1 MIYRI
6 KNCVIYSL
14 SLSRSLVLFCLLF
27 IGNDAIAGSH
37 SLSADS
43 NWWVWPLALF
53 VVSFLIGI
61 VGVLGGVGGAVLFV
75 PIVSGFFPFHLDFVR
90 GAGLL
95 IALAGALAASPKLLK
110 TGLADLRLV
119 MPMAVIASI
128 SSIFGALIGL
138 AMPANIVQTC
148 LGITILLIVFIM
160 YKSKESEFPRVPT
173 SDSLSNS
180 LKIYGIYHDPA
191 IKRDVS
197 WRVHRTIP
205 GLVLFVGIGFLAGLF
220 GLGAG
225 WANVPVLNLVLGAP
239 LKLSVASSKF
249 LLSIVDTSA
258 VWVYINQGAVLAII
272 AVPSVI
278 GVMLGSLIG
287 VRLLATTQSKYI
299 RIVIIALLFFAGL
312 RALLKGLGI

>member
-6 KNCVIYSL
+6 KNSPTNLL
-14 SLSRSLVLFCLLF
+14 SWSRLFVLFCLLF
-27 IGNDAIAGSH
+27 IGNDAF
-37 SLSADS
+37 ADNNS
-43 NWWVWPLALF
+43 SSTGNNWWVWPLALF

-110 TGLADLRLV
+110 TGFADLRLV
-119 MPMAVIASI
+119 MPMAFIASI

-138 AMPANIVQTC
+138 AMPANVVQTC
-148 LGITILLIVFIM
+148 LGITILLIVFLM
-160 YKSKESEFPRVPT
+160 YKSKESEFPRVPA

-191 IKRDVS
+191 IKQDVS

-205 GLVLFVGIGFLAGLF
+205 GLFLFVGIGFLAGLF
-220 GLGAG
+220 GVGAG

-239 LKLSVASSKF
+239 LKISVASSKF

-258 VWVYINQGAVLAII
+258 VWVYINEGAVLAII

-287 VRLLATTQSKYI
+287 VRLLVTTQSKYI
-299 RIVIIALLFFAGL
+299 RIVIIALLFLAGL

>member
-1 MIYRI
+1 M
-6 KNCVIYSL
+6 KNSVSQSL
-14 SLSRSLVLFCLLF
+14 SISRLSVLLCLSL
-27 IGNDAIAGSH
+27 IGNDV
-37 SLSADS
+37 LADNNTLTVDN

-53 VVSFLIGI
+53 IVSFLIGV
-61 VGVLGGVGGAVLFV
+61 VGVLGGVGGGVLFV

-110 TGLADLRLV
+110 TSLADLRLV
-119 MPMAVIASI
+119 MPMAFIASI

-138 AMPANIVQTC
+138 AMPANIVQIC
-148 LGITILLIVFIM
+148 LGIAILLIVYLM
-160 YKSKESEFPRVPT
+160 YKSKESEFPRVPA

-180 LKIYGIYHDPA
+180 LRIYGIYHDPA
-191 IKRDVS
+191 INRDVS

-205 GLVLFVGIGFLAGLF
+205 ALFLFIGIGFLAGLF

-287 VRLLATTQSKYI
+287 VKLLAIIQSKYI
-299 RIVIIALLFFAGL
+299 RIIIIVLLFFAGL
-312 RALLKGLGI
+312 RALLKGLEIWN

>member
-1 MIYRI
+1 M
-6 KNCVIYSL
+6 KNSVSQSL
-14 SLSRSLVLFCLLF
+14 SISRLSVLLCLSL
-27 IGNDAIAGSH
+27 IGNDVFADNN
-37 SLSADS
+37 SLSVGN

-53 VVSFLIGI
+53 VVSFLIGV
-61 VGVLGGVGGAVLFV
+61 VGVLGGVGGGVLFV

-110 TGLADLRLV
+110 TSLADLRLV
-119 MPMAVIASI
+119 MPMAFIASI

-138 AMPANIVQTC
+138 AMPANIVQIC
-148 LGITILLIVFIM
+148 LGIAILLIVYLM
-160 YKSKESEFPRVPT
+160 YKSKESEFPRVLA

-180 LKIYGIYHDPA
+180 LRIYGIYHDPA
-191 IKRDVS
+191 INRDVS

-205 GLVLFVGIGFLAGLF
+205 ALFLFIGIGFLAGLF

-287 VRLLATTQSKYI
+287 VKLLAIIQSKYI
-299 RIVIIALLFFAGL
+299 RIIIIVLLFFAGL
-312 RALLKGLGI
+312 RALLKGLEIWN

>member
-1 MIYRI
+1 M
-6 KNCVIYSL
+6 KNSMPRAFIT
-14 SLSRSLVLFCLLF
+14 RRLVFLMLCLLAS
-27 IGNDAIAGSH
+27 GAVH
-37 SLSADS
+37 ADS
-43 NWWVWPLALF
+43 NLDTIDNQWWVWPLALLI
-53 VVSFLIGI
+53 VSFLIGV
-61 VGVLGGVGGAVLFV
+61 VGVLGGVGGGVLFV

-110 TGLADLRLV
+110 TSLADIRLV
-119 MPMAVIASI
+119 MPMAFIASI
-128 SSIFGALIGL
+128 SSIFGAIIGL
-138 AMPANIVQTC
+138 AMPANIVQIC
-148 LGITILLIVFIM
+148 LGIAILLIVYLM
-160 YKSKESEFPRVPT
+160 YKSKESEFPRVPS
-173 SDSLSNS
+173 SDYLSNS

-191 IKRDVS
+191 IKKDVS
-197 WRVHRTIP
+197 WRIHRTVP
-205 GLVLFVGIGFLAGLF
+205 GLFLFVGIGFLAGLF

-287 VRLLATTQSKYI
+287 VRLLANIQSKYI
-299 RIVIIALLFFAGL
+299 RIIIIVLLFFAGL
-312 RALLKGLGI
+312 RALLKGLGIWN